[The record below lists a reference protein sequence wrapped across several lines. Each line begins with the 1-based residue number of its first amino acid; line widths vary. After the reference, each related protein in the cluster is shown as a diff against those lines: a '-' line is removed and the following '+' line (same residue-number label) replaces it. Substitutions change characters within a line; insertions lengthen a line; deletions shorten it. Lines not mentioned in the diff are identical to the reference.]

1 MGCELRDELG
11 SRYLAALNLV
21 CRAQHRVHYA
31 VTLTNIECANTELRR
46 VEQYRLDVLRQIDE
60 HCESHDCAT
69 EQLEEICGRCSESQT
84 GGGVMLLT
92 TGLYELTGCGVAG
105 AGRHYP
111 GPIQAYAPPSAALC
125 GVDPCR
131 QRANRIRS
139 LEKAARPC
147 GFGSPRLVRRAR
159 QCRSGRA

>member
-69 EQLEEICGRCSESQT
+69 EQLEEICGQVLGNRKQA
-84 GGGVMLLT
+84 
-92 TGLYELTGCGVAG
+92 VA
-105 AGRHYP
+105 
-111 GPIQAYAPPSAALC
+111 
-125 GVDPCR
+125 
-131 QRANRIRS
+131 
-139 LEKAARPC
+139 
-147 GFGSPRLVRRAR
+147 
-159 QCRSGRA
+159 